1 MLSGRT
7 GDCLKT
13 PATLFA
19 ISTLVPV
26 PLIAASA
33 IWGGWTLLVTLLY
46 LTVFVF
52 ALDEL
57 VHVTATDTYADTEF
71 PASDALT
78 IILAFAYFALLPLVV
93 WAICAN
99 PALGW
104 AEQIAL
110 FFAAGV
116 FFGQISNANAHELIH
131 RTNRFQFNLGVW
143 IYISL
148 LFGHHASA
156 HRLVHHIHV
165 ASDQDPNSARLN
177 ESFYHFAW
185 RAWIGSFKRGFQA
198 EAQRQRKSGI
208 NPYFQYIAGSCF
220 IMLLVLFAGGATAVA
235 VYMALAA
242 QATSQLLMS
251 DYVQHYGLRRGI
263 APDGKPA
270 PVDMRH
276 SWNAPHWFSR
286 HMMLNAPRHSD
297 HHAHPG
303 RKFPE
308 LVQPKTAPVLPY
320 SLPVMGA
327 LALFP
332 RAFRKIMNPKVAA
345 IGADAIKAP

>member
-1 MLSGRT
+1 
-7 GDCLKT
+7 LKT
-13 PATLFA
+13 SPTFFAIATLA
-19 ISTLVPV
+19 PV
-26 PLIAASA
+26 PMIAASA
-33 IWGGWTLLVTLLY
+33 FWGGWVLLASLVY

-57 VHVTATDTYADTEF
+57 ARDTADPNGQDAEF
-71 PASDALT
+71 PASEILT
-78 IILAFAYFALLPLVV
+78 VLLGGAHFALLPLVI
-93 WAICAN
+93 WALCAN
-99 PALGW
+99 PALGL
-104 AEQIAL
+104 AEKLGL
-110 FFAAGV
+110 FFVAGV

-131 RTNRFQFNLGVW
+131 RTNRLQFNLGVW
-143 IYISL
+143 IYVSL

-156 HRLVHHIHV
+156 HRLVHHVHV
-165 ASDQDPNSARLN
+165 ASEKDPNSARLN
-177 ESFYHFAW
+177 ESFYHFAG

-198 EAQRQRKSGI
+198 EVQRQRMSGI

-220 IMLLVLFAGGATAVA
+220 IILLVLFAGGATAVA
-235 VYMALAA
+235 VYLALAA
-242 QATSQLLMS
+242 HATSQLLMS

-263 APDGKPA
+263 APDGKLA

-308 LVQPKTAPVLPY
+308 LVQPETAPVLPY

-332 RAFRKIMNPKVAA
+332 RAFRKVMNPKVAA
-345 IGADAIKAP
+345 IGANAIKAP